1 MSSEPSPSPP
11 TAICLTIKNLTK
23 RDFTLGEVPLALT
36 VGELKARIES
46 EYEGNP
52 PPNTQRIVYAGA
64 LLRDES
70 AGLADVVK
78 ASDLEA
84 GAVVFHLVL
93 PAEASSTASTP
104 ASTPGATPASARE
117 PGAETSTPSSA
128 PSPADGRLPA
138 QPGTPPPAPRADQ
151 QSAYP
156 PQPEATPAFGFSNQ
170 PPPATTQ
177 PGSSAPTT
185 PGMTPT
191 VAAYPPPYAGL
202 GAHSPHVQAVYASA
216 YAAAFNS
223 LSPGGSPAPGAPVA
237 VPVPV
242 PVFGFGGGWGAP
254 GWGAPGWNGA
264 PGGYQQH
271 GAPGQQQHHAVL
283 APGQQQ
289 PTTPTPPRFDLNDP
303 DQAAR
308 AVAQAV
314 RDGDPVAA
322 AAAAAAAAA
331 GGRPV
336 HVMQIHIDLRLIMK
350 LAMIVAVASQGAT
363 NVRMA
368 IYAAMA
374 VVVYLFQTGAVAWV
388 IRRFL
393 PDILDEQADG
403 MVGGMGAVG
412 GGGAGRA
419 GGAAAPPPRR
429 RPPQGPRTNAVLPG
443 MRDGMPRSW
452 FGEIKVLV
460 CGFLASL
467 LPSWQPP
474 ELYRHPRPGAAAA
487 GPERP
492 HQD

>member
-1 MSSEPSPSPP
+1 M
-11 TAICLTIKNLTK
+11 
-23 RDFTLGEVPLALT
+23 
-36 VGELKARIES
+36 
-46 EYEGNP
+46 
-52 PPNTQRIVYAGA
+52 
-64 LLRDES
+64 
-70 AGLADVVK
+70 
-78 ASDLEA
+78 
-84 GAVVFHLVL
+84 
-93 PAEASSTASTP
+93 
-104 ASTPGATPASARE
+104 
-117 PGAETSTPSSA
+117 
-128 PSPADGRLPA
+128 
-138 QPGTPPPAPRADQ
+138 
-151 QSAYP
+151 
-156 PQPEATPAFGFSNQ
+156 
-170 PPPATTQ
+170 
-177 PGSSAPTT
+177 
-185 PGMTPT
+185 
-191 VAAYPPPYAGL
+191 
-202 GAHSPHVQAVYASA
+202 
-216 YAAAFNS
+216 
-223 LSPGGSPAPGAPVA
+223 
-237 VPVPV
+237 
-242 PVFGFGGGWGAP
+242 
-254 GWGAPGWNGA
+254 
-264 PGGYQQH
+264 
-271 GAPGQQQHHAVL
+271 
-283 APGQQQ
+283 
-289 PTTPTPPRFDLNDP
+289 
-303 DQAAR
+303 
-308 AVAQAV
+308 
-314 RDGDPVAA
+314 
-322 AAAAAAAAA
+322 
-331 GGRPV
+331 

-474 ELYRHPRPGAAAA
+474 ELHRHPRPGAAAA